1 MSSGEHSGGGAAG
14 RRGRTEDGHV
24 ALVRV
29 VEVDGGRQVLAER
42 GDAQEAVRVYLQ
54 LERLH
59 VAQVPHELVPPAH
72 HRERRRRACAC
83 VLTRADAVSTT
94 WARSG
99 ARRQRVGATGN
110 DGVDAAD
117 AVWPELHRARVV
129 RAPPSDDHLVRCA
142 RRREA
147 GRVERGCGCTQPSI
161 GAQRRTRTFGA
172 AAAGHSIHVSRC
184 TVNVSVPR
192 RRPLTCGGSAGPSIA
207 GSQQRS
213 LKRTRRRTRRRRR
226 SC

>member
-1 MSSGEHSGGGAAG
+1 M
-14 RRGRTEDGHV
+14 
-24 ALVRV
+24 
-29 VEVDGGRQVLAER
+29 
-42 GDAQEAVRVYLQ
+42 YLQ

-207 GSQQRS
+207 GSRRRS
-213 LKRTRRRTRRRRR
+213 LKRAQRRRRR
-226 SC
+226 RWRSAPRRKRASAGDVVATREALDDGRCCSIVDPVRLLNPRSMLIEAAS